1 MKKAGTLSLVLMN
14 LTRTLPLL
22 TGGAMMGTDSQVFC
36 RRESSQRTSP
46 GASPFWR
53 LIRSEISLIFASY
66 SPAIFR
72 TVRLICGLPSAAAG
86 IAAGAVCAGPSR
98 QQQPDVPPQAAMPS
112 RFQLLAVGHSDA
124 GS

>member
-46 GASPFWR
+46 GASPSSGR
-53 LIRSEISLIFASY
+53 ASVT
-66 SPAIFR
+66 STPRPRR
-72 TVRLICGLPSAAAG
+72 TSYGVT
-86 IAAGAVCAGPSR
+86 VET
-98 QQQPDVPPQAAMPS
+98 
-112 RFQLLAVGHSDA
+112 
-124 GS
+124 